1 MEAFDPNEGEWLT
14 YVWRLEMFFMVN
26 NVAKD
31 KKGSQFNHL
40 DGRKDVCFAEEFRNA
55 DETRE
60 LSFNKIVEI
69 MEQQLRLRTIFITE
83 RFNFHKYHHEE
94 G

>member
-1 MEAFDPNEGEWLT
+1 MEAFNPNEGEWLT
-14 YVWRLEMFFMVN
+14 YVGRLEMFFMVN

-55 DETRE
+55 DET
-60 LSFNKIVEI
+60 KGVII
-69 MEQQLRLRTIFITE
+69 QQDCGNYGATIKTE
-83 RFNFHKYHHEE
+83 DNSYH
-94 G
+94 